1 MPPEHPQISVVIP
14 AYNSGQR
21 IAKTLAALRQQTFA
35 DFEVLCIVR
44 KQRTRW
50 KHAPKVF
57 AMTQCYR
64 FFCAYGQWLVQ
75 MRRIRRWISCRSG
88 KPRGTPA

>member
-1 MPPEHPQISVVIP
+1 VVIP

-21 IAKTLAALRQQTFA
+21 IAKTLAVLRQQTFV
-35 DFEVLCIVR
+35 DFEVLCLIL
-44 KQRTRW
+44 KRTTRL

-57 AMTQCYR
+57 AMTHGYR
-64 FFCAYGQWLVQ
+64 FFSAYCQWLAQ
-75 MRRIRRWISCRSG
+75 LRRIRRWISCRSG